1 MESKTQ
7 GKGLFRG
14 WLVAIFSFFLTS
26 SFGIIYSY
34 SDFFI
39 PLGAEF
45 SWSHTLNSTV
55 PALALLVFSIGS
67 VFSGYFAVRIG
78 FRKLSYTGAI
88 LIGVGTG
95 FSSLIQN
102 LPELLILY
110 GIVMPLGTSFVVIIA
125 SAQTVK
131 WFAKRRGLA
140 VGIMA
145 AGSGFGTL
153 VVPPL
158 AEILIQDEGWRTSFA
173 TLGLSFFL
181 ILAISSFFMQTPEE
195 REVNPYGHG
204 EVSEVKKSY
213 NLLEALSTR
222 IFWIIYLMFFL
233 GAFGSTM
240 FIVHAIP
247 YAATVGI
254 NELSASVGLSILGA
268 GSLSSRLVIGLI
280 ADRLSRSSGLIISM
294 IIQFVSLSIL
304 AFQVPSLSIF
314 FLCCF
319 GIGFGYGGY
328 LADFIALTGDIFGS
342 RWIQRIWGV
351 DETAFGLGGLTGP
364 LLAGILFDKMK
375 SYGLVLEIATLAA
388 LAALAMS
395 LFFSKE
401 ITKLAKIGQRD

>member
-1 MESKTQ
+1 MESKAQ

-131 WFAKRRGLA
+131 WFTKRRGLA

-213 NLLEALSTR
+213 NLLEALSH
-222 IFWIIYLMFFL
+222 WS
-233 GAFGSTM
+233 FG
-240 FIVHAIP
+240 
-247 YAATVGI
+247 
-254 NELSASVGLSILGA
+254 
-268 GSLSSRLVIGLI
+268 SSRL
-280 ADRLSRSSGLIISM
+280 SR
-294 IIQFVSLSIL
+294 
-304 AFQVPSLSIF
+304 
-314 FLCCF
+314 
-319 GIGFGYGGY
+319 
-328 LADFIALTGDIFGS
+328 
-342 RWIQRIWGV
+342 
-351 DETAFGLGGLTGP
+351 
-364 LLAGILFDKMK
+364 
-375 SYGLVLEIATLAA
+375 
-388 LAALAMS
+388 
-395 LFFSKE
+395 
-401 ITKLAKIGQRD
+401 